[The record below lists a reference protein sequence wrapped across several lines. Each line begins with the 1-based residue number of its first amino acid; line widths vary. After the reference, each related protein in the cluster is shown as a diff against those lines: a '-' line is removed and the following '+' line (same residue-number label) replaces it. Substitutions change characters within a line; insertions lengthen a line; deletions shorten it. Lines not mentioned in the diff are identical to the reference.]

1 VRLVSSVRG
10 SEHKITIPRHQP
22 LRVGTLAGVVREDAE
37 YLEMDREVLI
47 QALFGKGNR
56 EG

>member
-1 VRLVSSVRG
+1 
-10 SEHKITIPRHQP
+10 
-22 LRVGTLAGVVREDAE
+22 VREDAE